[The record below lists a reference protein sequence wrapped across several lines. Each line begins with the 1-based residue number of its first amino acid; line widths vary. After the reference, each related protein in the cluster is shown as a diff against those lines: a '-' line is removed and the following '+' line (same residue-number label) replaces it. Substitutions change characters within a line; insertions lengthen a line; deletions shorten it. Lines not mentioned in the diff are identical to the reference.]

1 MSTQSEGLEARQ
13 THGETAPGRLFLDF
27 TRHLQ
32 PTIHRCLKQHLST
45 ELARLRPLG
54 PEAVTTCRAL
64 TDVCLRGG
72 KRLRAALVVAGGRCF
87 GKRVDDEL
95 LIEMGAAVEVLHTY
109 FLVHDDWMDGD
120 LERRGGLSAHA
131 QLRKTYGQSKGD
143 AAAVLAGDWGATI
156 ANDWMTQL
164 RIPPRRLAHVLG
176 AFAAMQRAAL
186 GGQMRDV
193 LAQDKRIELTYRLKT
208 ASYTVE
214 GPLVL
219 GALVSG
225 ASSQQL
231 ETLHRFSLPAGVAFQ
246 LRDDLI
252 SLFGSSKQTGKPF
265 GSDLRA
271 GKRTAV
277 ALHALAA
284 ASGTERKT
292 IEKAYGNPKATLSDL
307 RAAVASIDRV
317 GSRNHVERRIAR
329 LTAVACRAL
338 QQPWVSESARSL
350 LTSSAFAL
358 AVRSH

>member
-1 MSTQSEGLEARQ
+1 VSSQSEGLEAPQ
-13 THGETAPGRLFLDF
+13 QHGETAPGRLFLDF
-27 TRHLQ
+27 TRRLQ
-32 PTIHRCLKQHLST
+32 PTIQRCLKRHLSA
-45 ELARLRPLG
+45 ELTRLRPLG
-54 PEAVTTCRAL
+54 PEALTTCRAL

-87 GKRVDDEL
+87 GERADDEL
-95 LIEMGAAVEVLHTY
+95 LIEIGAAVEVLHTY

-131 QLRKTYGQSKGD
+131 QLRNIYGQSKGD

-156 ANDWMTQL
+156 ANDWMTQMS
-164 RIPPRRLAHVLG
+164 IAPRKLARVLG

-186 GGQMRDV
+186 GGQMRDI

-225 ASSQQL
+225 ATSQQL

-246 LRDDLI
+246 LRDDLM

-271 GKRTAV
+271 GKRTSV
-277 ALHALAA
+277 VLHALAA
-284 ASGTERKT
+284 ASGTDRKT
-292 IEKAYGNPKATLSDL
+292 IENVFGNPKATMRDL
-307 RAAVASIDRV
+307 RAAVASIDHV
-317 GSRNHVERRIAR
+317 GSRLHVERRIAR
-329 LTAVACRAL
+329 LTANACRAL
-338 QQPWVSESARSL
+338 QQPWISESARSL